1 MSLDSTVTT
10 MVDSGT
16 PAAKSAGVFRRLL
29 RDPGAVVGA
38 VITALFVFLAVFA
51 PWLSGLTGNDPY
63 TYNINLLNDS
73 GVPVGPFGGM
83 SARHWLGVEPLT
95 GRDMFSIVAFGARIS
110 LVIGVGATCLSLL
123 VGTIMGIVAGYWGG
137 IVDTILSRFTDL
149 MIAFPSLIFM
159 IALSALVPTTF
170 PKYIFMILIIGLF
183 SWPAMARVARG
194 QTMSFR
200 NRSFVQAARAIGSR
214 PLTILVSQILPNL
227 VPTIIVIG
235 TMGIPGAIGSE
246 AGLSFLGIGI
256 APPTPSWGR
265 AIATAVAWI
274 RVDPWYL
281 LAPGLALFLVTFAL
295 NLFGDGLRDTL
306 DPKLARRAS

>member
-1 MSLDSTVTT
+1 MSVDSTIATT
-10 MVDSGT
+10 VDEVA
-16 PAAKSAGVFRRLL
+16 PATKSAGVARRLL
-29 RDPGAVVGA
+29 RDPGAVIGA
-38 VITALFVFLAVFA
+38 VITTLFILLAIFA

-63 TYNINLLNDS
+63 TYHIDLLNGS
-73 GVPVGPFGGM
+73 GVPLGHLGGM
-83 SARHWLGVEPLT
+83 SASHWLGVEPLT
-95 GRDMFSIVAFGARIS
+95 GRDMFSIVAYGARIS

-123 VGTIMGIVAGYWGG
+123 VGTILGIVAGYWGG
-137 IVDTILSRFTDL
+137 IVDTLLSRFTDL
-149 MIAFPSLIFM
+149 MLAFPALIFM

-170 PKYIFMILIIGLF
+170 PKYVFMILIIGLF

-194 QTMSFR
+194 QTMSLR

-214 PLTILVSQILPNL
+214 PLTILASQILPNL

-265 AIATAVAWI
+265 SIATAVNWI

-281 LAPGLALFLVTFAL
+281 LAPGLALFLVTLAL
-295 NLFGDGLRDTL
+295 NLFGDGLRDVL
-306 DPKLARRAS
+306 DPKLARRSS